1 MRQLLQEIVDSRI
14 ILSNSH
20 STQPLTPSE
29 ANEFTELLRLANAG
43 DSAAQCQLCE
53 QYEQQ
58 VRIVARVL
66 LGAQLRPYLDSIDL
80 LQSVHRSLLAG
91 IRDQRIDISTPEKLV
106 GLACTMVRRKIAR
119 KWRVHRK
126 QIRLE
131 HAGTGEAFLFSTLS
145 SLSNQEQPPDKQAEF
160 NNSLAHLCNSLSE
173 IERTMLQRRLEG
185 YTTGEVAQE
194 LGMQPVAIRVRWTRQ
209 RQRLEETGVC
219 ADWL

>member
-1 MRQLLQEIVDSRI
+1 MATNDF
-14 ILSNSH
+14 
-20 STQPLTPSE
+20 
-29 ANEFTELLRLANAG
+29 AELLRLANNG
-43 DSAAQCQLCE
+43 DTGAQRRICE
-53 QYEQQ
+53 QYEKQ

-91 IRDQRIDISTPEKLV
+91 IRDQRIDISTPEKLI

-119 KWRVHRK
+119 QWRVHRR
-126 QIRLE
+126 QVRTELE
-131 HAGTGEAFLFSTLS
+131 GTEEAILLATLS
-145 SLSNQEQPPDKQAEF
+145 GLSNREPTPDEQAEF
-160 NNSLAHLCNSLSE
+160 KNSLAHLFNSLSQ

-194 LGMQPVAIRVRWTRQ
+194 LGMQPVAIRVRWTRL
-209 RQRLEETGVC
+209 RQRLEDTGVC